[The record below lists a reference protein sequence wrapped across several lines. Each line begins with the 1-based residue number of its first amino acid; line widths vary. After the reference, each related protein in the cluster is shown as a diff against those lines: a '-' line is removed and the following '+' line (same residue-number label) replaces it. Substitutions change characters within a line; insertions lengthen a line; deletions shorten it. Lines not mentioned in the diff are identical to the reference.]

1 MKAHLITNPVKVI
14 IMVGIPASGKD
25 TMIEELTN
33 KAKEDKM
40 NRQADIH
47 FYPFS
52 RDKIR
57 FSLLKEGEDYFS
69 HEGEVEK
76 IFYFSIKN
84 KIMELANGDAYTAAH
99 SYIIVNATHI
109 SKASRKKLMKRI
121 ACNAKVEYY
130 ALFINTKVSTALERN
145 RKREGLAR
153 VPDNV
158 IYNMNTRLEVPTYE
172 EGFKKIDIIEEEK

>member
-25 TMIEELTN
+25 TIIEELTN

-40 NRQADIH
+40 NTDIR

-69 HEGEVEK
+69 HEEEVEK
-76 IFYFSIKN
+76 IFYSSIKN
-84 KIMELANGDAYTAAH
+84 KIMELANSDTYTAAH

-130 ALFINTKVSTALERN
+130 ALFTNTKVSTALERN

-158 IYNMNTRLEVPTYE
+158 IYNMNIRLEVPTYE
-172 EGFKKIDIIEEEK
+172 EGFKKIDIIEE